1 MKTAD
6 AMATDRIAHF
16 VMDGEGN
23 IVEWDPGAETMFG
36 WTREEAVGVRLSE
49 LIIPERFRAV
59 HEAGLQHYKS
69 TGKGKFIGKTIE
81 IATLHRGGGEIL
93 IAITISMEREGDG
106 YRFPTVA
113 HLVEAKPAA

>member
-1 MKTAD
+1 
-6 AMATDRIAHF
+6 MATDRIAHF

-59 HEAGLQHYKS
+59 HEAGLRQYKAS
-69 TGKGKFIGKTIE
+69 GKGKFIGKTIE
-81 IATLHRGGGEIL
+81 IATLHRGGGEIP
-93 IAITISMEREGDG
+93 IAITISMEREGDR

-113 HLVEAKPAA
+113 QIVEVKPAA